1 MVGMSE
7 NTFAPDGFL
16 TRGMAAQIIWN
27 IAGNPEPSD
36 VSPFLDVTSDMYY
49 AKAVAWAYERGIV
62 LGYNITKFGPDDFV
76 TIEQFDIMMA
86 KYNGEAVAPY
96 TGVSPNATRGY
107 VASRIAL

>member
-1 MVGMSE
+1 
-7 NTFAPDGFL
+7 
-16 TRGMAAQIIWN
+16 
-27 IAGNPEPSD
+27 
-36 VSPFLDVTSDMYY
+36 MYY

-62 LGYNITKFGPDDFV
+62 LGYDITKFGPDDFV

-86 KYNGEAVAPY
+86 KYNSEAAAPY